1 MSSADLRL
9 LDTPSGALFQWGR
22 PAGSSRLGLVVVEA
36 PEATGGLIDI
46 IPVSLDH
53 IDKDIRFN

>member
-22 PAGSSRLGLVVVEA
+22 PAGSSGLGLVEA
-36 PEATGGLIDI
+36 PEATGGFIDI

>member
-22 PAGSSRLGLVVVEA
+22 PADSSGLGLVEA
-36 PEATGGLIDI
+36 PEATGVFIDI

-53 IDKDIRFN
+53 IDKDPY